1 VRSGP
6 SPRTDDG
13 KEGRIAGEEEEG
25 EIRERERGEER
36 EEGSCTVV
44 GALATALIRAQIG
57 LHRGL

>member
-1 VRSGP
+1 MGR
-6 SPRTDDG
+6 
-13 KEGRIAGEEEEG
+13 KEGRIAGEEEES

-44 GALATALIRAQIG
+44 GALSTALIRAQIG